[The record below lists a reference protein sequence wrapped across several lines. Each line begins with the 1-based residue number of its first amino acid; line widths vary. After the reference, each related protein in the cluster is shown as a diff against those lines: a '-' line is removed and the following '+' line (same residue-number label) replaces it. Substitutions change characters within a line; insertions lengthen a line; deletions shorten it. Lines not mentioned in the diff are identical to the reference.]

1 MNTITSSASKLVF
14 LTITL
19 TVCAAYLFEIYMG
32 KITLDSKDFFALCL
46 MVFTFYFA
54 NKGETAGTLIQSQD
68 STSTTSTT
76 KEIPP
81 MAGK

>member
-1 MNTITSSASKLVF
+1 MKLLTSASKIVF
-14 LTITL
+14 LTVTI
-19 TVCAAYLFEIYMG
+19 TVCAAFLYEVFKGIV
-32 KITLDSKDFFALCL
+32 TLDAKDFFALVL

-54 NKGETAGTLIQSQD
+54 NKGETGATTSIQQD
-68 STSTTSTT
+68 STTTTAVT

>member
-1 MNTITSSASKLVF
+1 MKILSSASKMVF
-14 LTITL
+14 LLITL
-19 TVCAAYLFEIYMG
+19 TVCVAYLFEIYKG
-32 KITLDSKDFFALCL
+32 VISLDSKDFFALAL

-54 NKGETAGTLIQSQD
+54 NKGETGGSTTVQQD
-68 STSTTSTT
+68 STTTTAVT

>member
-1 MNTITSSASKLVF
+1 MKILTSASKLVF
-14 LTITL
+14 LAVTL
-19 TVCAAYLFEIYMG
+19 TVCVAYLFEIYMG
-32 KITLDSKDFFALCL
+32 KITLDSKDFFALAL

-54 NKGETAGTLIQSQD
+54 NKGETSGATTIQQD
-68 STSTTSTT
+68 STTTTAVT